1 MGRYPLRRSNM
12 RINKPE
18 SYAEIDG
25 KLYYI
30 AHKDGGRR
38 SAEIIVGRTK
48 TECG

>member
-1 MGRYPLRRSNM
+1 M

-30 AHKDGGRR
+30 GNKDG
-38 SAEIIVGRTK
+38 SAEVLQK
-48 TECG
+48 QS